1 MSFDPKSLERL
12 RQLGRTLP
20 KPLPI
25 EKKLSTSNKKRN
37 SKLHP
42 IETEQDPQKLFKEL
56 IKASKNGE
64 VPSHLIDRLRSL
76 EKEDLKDK
84 PNLIN
89 KLPSTS
95 EENDLYVDFHQ
106 LLLEEE
112 GD

>member
-25 EKKLSTSNKKRN
+25 QETLSTPNKKRN

-42 IETEQDPQKLFKEL
+42 IETEQNPQKLFKEL
-56 IKASKNGE
+56 IKASKDGE

-76 EKEDLKDK
+76 EKKDLKENPDFK
-84 PNLIN
+84 N
-89 KLPSTS
+89 KIPSS
-95 EENDLYVDFHQ
+95 LEENDLYVDFNQ